1 VSIGIV
7 MKQTYSTAQVAK
19 ALGVS
24 KRTLLRWLYAGKISE
39 PEKQTFGGVESRVWT
54 DSDLSR
60 AKEYKT
66 RSFGKRA

>member
-1 VSIGIV
+1 MSIGIV

-24 KRTLLRWLYAGKISE
+24 KRTLLRWLYAGKIPE
-39 PEKQTFGGVESRVWT
+39 PKMQTFGGVESRVWT